1 MLHILIAMLHLGRN
15 SAIFPTPP
23 SNNIAVGCACR
34 DFVALGLD
42 RGNKQQL
49 VSITTKNSAFRFVY
63 YAIQV
68 LL

>member
-1 MLHILIAMLHLGRN
+1 MLHILIVMLHLGRN

-23 SNNIAVGCACR
+23 SNNTMSGCAYR

-49 VSITTKNSAFRFVY
+49 VSITTKK
-63 YAIQV
+63 
-68 LL
+68 